1 MKIPLKSVRMERE
14 SVRKDEVKRVKDRQ
28 VERSVTN
35 NRGGRQKQD
44 LCGKSA
50 MVLQYGVA
58 E

>member
-44 LCGKSA
+44 LCGKCA